1 MHFGDQLPEQHST
14 ALALW
19 LNTIKKVPS
28 MQIIKTDL
36 TYSFALEELL
46 GKKPKLIVITS
57 RNKLS
62 NVSTYFQGH
71 IPSISF

>member
-1 MHFGDQLPEQHST
+1 MIHFGDQLPEQHST

-36 TYSFALEELL
+36 IYSFALEELL
-46 GKKPKLIVITS
+46 RK
-57 RNKLS
+57 N
-62 NVSTYFQGH
+62 
-71 IPSISF
+71 PS